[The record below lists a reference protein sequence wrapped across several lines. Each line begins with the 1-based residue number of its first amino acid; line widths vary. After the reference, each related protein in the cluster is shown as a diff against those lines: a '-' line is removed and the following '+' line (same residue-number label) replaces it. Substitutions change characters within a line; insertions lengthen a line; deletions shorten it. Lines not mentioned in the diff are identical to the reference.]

1 MPYIFLVA
9 ALLLATPA
17 CAGEI
22 TVSASWARATAPGQ
36 DNGAVYLRIIS
47 QQEARIVAVSSSA
60 AASAEMHSM
69 THDNGIM
76 KMRELAILPLPARQQ
91 VELRSGGSHIML
103 IGLKQALKVG
113 DRVPLT
119 LTIQFADKHQEKVEV
134 KAEVRALTAGNNARP
149 QQHDH

>member
-1 MPYIFLVA
+1 MPYIFLLA

-17 CAGEI
+17 YAGGI

-47 QQEARIVAVSSSA
+47 QREARIVAVSSSV

-69 THDNGIM
+69 THGNGIM
-76 KMRELAILPLPARQQ
+76 KMRELATVPLPARQQ
-91 VELRSGGSHIML
+91 VELGSGGSHIML
-103 IGLKQALKVG
+103 IGLKKALKVG
-113 DRVPLT
+113 NHVPLT
-119 LTIQFADKHQEKVEV
+119 LTIQFADQHQEKVKV
-134 KAEVRALTAGNNARP
+134 KAEVRALTADDNTRP